1 MMPMYQ
7 VSRDALVV
15 NSADQVWKWVLDVL
29 WYRAV
34 GLGSTC
40 SSQGHVDTTN
50 SVGSGIPKGLI
61 GLV

>member
-1 MMPMYQ
+1 MRPRYQ
-7 VSRDALVV
+7 VSRDGLVV
-15 NSADQVWKWVLDVL
+15 NTTNQVLKWVLEVL

-50 SVGSGIPKGLI
+50 SVGS
-61 GLV
+61 